1 MVKYDRRK
9 GSKRQQG
16 LATPK
21 APQNTKKL
29 VVVIEPPATL
39 EAAAEAG
46 ILK

>member
-9 GSKRQQG
+9 GSKRHQG
-16 LATPK
+16 LATRK

-29 VVVIEPPATL
+29 VVVVEPPATL
-39 EAAAEAG
+39 EEAEQAG